1 MIETLNLIPIDDIA
15 PNPYQPRLKFKPEE
29 LEELSRSI
37 KANGLIQ
44 PIIVRKSDI
53 FGYELIAGERRLKAS
68 KMAGLS
74 EIPAII
80 KDITNKESMQLAIV
94 ENLQRSDLNPIEE
107 AKAYQQLLDK
117 NQMTHEEL
125 AQFMGKSRPYI
136 TNLLRLLHLSESTR
150 QAVETG
156 KITQGH
162 ARQLV
167 ALSEKQQA
175 EWVQKIQEKDI
186 SVRQLE
192 TILSSKK
199 KKTIRKSNQFV
210 AEEEEKLAKLLGTKV
225 TIQQKKNGSGQLTIQ
240 FQNIEEFERI
250 INSLK

>member
-1 MIETLNLIPIDDIA
+1 MEELHYLKIKDIQA
-15 PNPYQPRLKFKPEE
+15 NPYQPRLHFDEE
-29 LEELSRSI
+29 KLLELAQSI
-37 KANGLIQ
+37 KENGVIQ
-44 PIIVRKSDI
+44 PIIVRRSPLI
-53 FGYELIAGERRLKAS
+53 GFELLAGERRLRAS
-68 KMAGLS
+68 QLAGLT
-74 EIPAII
+74 EIPAVIKHLSDDDLLYQAII
-80 KDITNKESMQLAIV
+80 

-107 AKAYQQLLDK
+107 AHSYEKLIEKGL
-117 NQMTHEEL
+117 THDEI
-125 AQFMGKSRPYI
+125 AQIMGKSRPYI

-167 ALSEKQQA
+167 ALSERQQA

-199 KKTIRKSNQFV
+199 KKTIRKSNQFIS
-210 AEEEEKLAKLLGTKV
+210 EEEEKLAKLLGTKV

>member
-1 MIETLNLIPIDDIA
+1 MEELHYLKIKDIQA
-15 PNPYQPRLKFKPEE
+15 NPYQPRLHFDEE
-29 LEELSRSI
+29 KLLELAQSI
-37 KANGLIQ
+37 KENGVIQ
-44 PIIVRKSDI
+44 PIIVRRSPVI
-53 FGYELIAGERRLKAS
+53 GFELLAGERRLRAS
-68 KMAGLS
+68 QLAGLT
-74 EIPAII
+74 EIPAVIKQLSDDDLLYQAII
-80 KDITNKESMQLAIV
+80 

-107 AKAYQQLLDK
+107 AHSYEKLIEKGL
-117 NQMTHEEL
+117 THDEI
-125 AQFMGKSRPYI
+125 AQIMGKSRPYI

-186 SVRQLE
+186 SVRKLE

-199 KKTIRKSNQFV
+199 KKTIRKSNQFIS
-210 AEEEEKLAKLLGTKV
+210 EEEEKLAKLLGTKV

>member
-1 MIETLNLIPIDDIA
+1 MEELHYLKIKDIQA
-15 PNPYQPRLKFKPEE
+15 NPYQPRLHFDEE
-29 LEELSRSI
+29 KLLELAQSI
-37 KANGLIQ
+37 KENGVIQ
-44 PIIVRKSDI
+44 PIIVRRSPLI
-53 FGYELIAGERRLKAS
+53 GFELLAGERRLRAS
-68 KMAGLS
+68 QLAGLID
-74 EIPAII
+74 IPAVIKQLSDDDLLYQAII
-80 KDITNKESMQLAIV
+80 

-107 AKAYQQLLDK
+107 AHSYEKLIEKGL
-117 NQMTHEEL
+117 THDEI
-125 AQFMGKSRPYI
+125 AQIMGKSRPYI

>member
-1 MIETLNLIPIDDIA
+1 MEELHYLKIKDIQA
-15 PNPYQPRLKFKPEE
+15 NPYQPRLHFDEE
-29 LEELSRSI
+29 KLLELAQSI
-37 KANGLIQ
+37 KENGVIQ
-44 PIIVRKSDI
+44 PIIVRRSPLI
-53 FGYELIAGERRLKAS
+53 GFELLAGERRLRAS
-68 KMAGLS
+68 QLAGLT
-74 EIPAII
+74 EIPAVIKHLSDDDLLYQAII
-80 KDITNKESMQLAIV
+80 

-107 AKAYQQLLDK
+107 AHSYEKLIEKGL
-117 NQMTHEEL
+117 THDEI
-125 AQFMGKSRPYI
+125 AQIMGKSRPYI

-167 ALSEKQQA
+167 SLSEKQQA

>member
-1 MIETLNLIPIDDIA
+1 MEELHYLKIKDIQA
-15 PNPYQPRLKFKPEE
+15 NPYQPRLHFDEE
-29 LEELSRSI
+29 KLLELAQSI
-37 KANGLIQ
+37 KENGVIQ
-44 PIIVRKSDI
+44 PIIVRRSPLI
-53 FGYELIAGERRLKAS
+53 GFELLAGERRLRAS
-68 KMAGLS
+68 QLAGLT
-74 EIPAII
+74 EIPAVIKHLSDDDLLYQAII
-80 KDITNKESMQLAIV
+80 

-107 AKAYQQLLDK
+107 AHSYEKLIEKGL
-117 NQMTHEEL
+117 THDEI
-125 AQFMGKSRPYI
+125 AQIMGKSRPYI

-167 ALSEKQQA
+167 ALSERQQA

>member
-1 MIETLNLIPIDDIA
+1 MEELHYLKIKDIQ
-15 PNPYQPRLKFKPEE
+15 PNPYQPRLHFDEE
-29 LEELSRSI
+29 KLLELAQSI
-37 KANGLIQ
+37 KENGVIQ
-44 PIIVRKSDI
+44 PIIVRRSPLI
-53 FGYELIAGERRLKAS
+53 GFELLAGERRLRAS
-68 KMAGLS
+68 QLAGLT
-74 EIPAII
+74 EIPAVIKQLSDDDLLYQAII
-80 KDITNKESMQLAIV
+80 

-107 AKAYQQLLDK
+107 AHSYEKLIEKGL
-117 NQMTHEEL
+117 THDEI
-125 AQFMGKSRPYI
+125 AQIMGKSRPYI

-167 ALSEKQQA
+167 ALSERQQA

>member
-1 MIETLNLIPIDDIA
+1 MEELHYLKIKDIQA
-15 PNPYQPRLKFKPEE
+15 NPYQPRLHFDEE
-29 LEELSRSI
+29 KLLELAQSI
-37 KANGLIQ
+37 KENGVIQ
-44 PIIVRKSDI
+44 PIIVRRSPLI
-53 FGYELIAGERRLKAS
+53 GFELLAGERRLRAS
-68 KMAGLS
+68 QLAGLT
-74 EIPAII
+74 EIPAVIKHLSDDDLLYQAII
-80 KDITNKESMQLAIV
+80 

-107 AKAYQQLLDK
+107 AHSYEKLIKKGL
-117 NQMTHEEL
+117 THDEI
-125 AQFMGKSRPYI
+125 AQIMGKSRPYI

-150 QAVETG
+150 RAVETG

-167 ALSEKQQA
+167 ALSERQQA

-199 KKTIRKSNQFV
+199 KKTIRKSNQFIS
-210 AEEEEKLAKLLGTKV
+210 EEEEKLAKLLGTKV

>member
-1 MIETLNLIPIDDIA
+1 MEELHYLKIKDIQA
-15 PNPYQPRLKFKPEE
+15 NPYQPRLHFDEE
-29 LEELSRSI
+29 KLLELAQSI
-37 KANGLIQ
+37 KENGVIQ
-44 PIIVRKSDI
+44 PIIVRRSPLI
-53 FGYELIAGERRLKAS
+53 GFELLAGERRLRAS
-68 KMAGLS
+68 QLAGLT
-74 EIPAII
+74 EIPAVIKHLSDDDLLYQAII
-80 KDITNKESMQLAIV
+80 

-107 AKAYQQLLDK
+107 AHSYEKLIEKGL
-117 NQMTHEEL
+117 THDEI
-125 AQFMGKSRPYI
+125 AQIMGKSRPYI

-175 EWVQKIQEKDI
+175 EWVQKIQEKDF

>member
-1 MIETLNLIPIDDIA
+1 MEELHYLKIKDIQA
-15 PNPYQPRLKFKPEE
+15 NPYQPRLHFDEE
-29 LEELSRSI
+29 KLLELAQSI
-37 KANGLIQ
+37 KENGVIQ
-44 PIIVRKSDI
+44 PIIVRRSPLI
-53 FGYELIAGERRLKAS
+53 GFELLAGERRLRAS
-68 KMAGLS
+68 QLAGLT
-74 EIPAII
+74 EIPAVIKQLSDDDLLYQAII
-80 KDITNKESMQLAIV
+80 

-107 AKAYQQLLDK
+107 AHSYEKLIEKGL
-117 NQMTHEEL
+117 THDEI
-125 AQFMGKSRPYI
+125 AQIMGKSRPYI

-225 TIQQKKNGSGQLTIQ
+225 TIQQKKNGLGQLTIQ

>member
-1 MIETLNLIPIDDIA
+1 MEELHYLKIKDIQA
-15 PNPYQPRLKFKPEE
+15 NPYQPRLHFDEE
-29 LEELSRSI
+29 KLLELAQSI
-37 KANGLIQ
+37 KENGVIQ
-44 PIIVRKSDI
+44 PIIVRRSPLI
-53 FGYELIAGERRLKAS
+53 GFELLAGERRLRAS
-68 KMAGLS
+68 QLAGLT
-74 EIPAII
+74 EIPAVIKHLSDDDLLYQAII
-80 KDITNKESMQLAIV
+80 

-107 AKAYQQLLDK
+107 AHSYEKLIEKGL
-117 NQMTHEEL
+117 THDEI
-125 AQFMGKSRPYI
+125 AQIMGKSRPYI

-199 KKTIRKSNQFV
+199 KKTIRKSNKFV

-250 INSLK
+250 INILK

>member
-1 MIETLNLIPIDDIA
+1 MEELHYLKIKDIQA
-15 PNPYQPRLKFKPEE
+15 NPYQPRLHFDEE
-29 LEELSRSI
+29 KLLELAQSI
-37 KANGLIQ
+37 KENGVIQ
-44 PIIVRKSDI
+44 PIIVRRSPLI
-53 FGYELIAGERRLKAS
+53 GFELLAGERRLRAS
-68 KMAGLS
+68 QLAGLT
-74 EIPAII
+74 EIPAVIKQLSDDDLLYQAII
-80 KDITNKESMQLAIV
+80 

-107 AKAYQQLLDK
+107 AHSYEKLIEKGL
-117 NQMTHEEL
+117 THDEI
-125 AQFMGKSRPYI
+125 AQIMGKSRPYI

-199 KKTIRKSNQFV
+199 KKTIRKSNQFIS
-210 AEEEEKLAKLLGTKV
+210 EEEEKLAKLLGTKV

>member
-1 MIETLNLIPIDDIA
+1 MEELHYLKIKDIQA
-15 PNPYQPRLKFKPEE
+15 NPYQPRLHFDEE
-29 LEELSRSI
+29 KLLELAQSI
-37 KANGLIQ
+37 KENGVIQ
-44 PIIVRKSDI
+44 PIIVRRSPLI
-53 FGYELIAGERRLKAS
+53 GFELLAGERRLRAS
-68 KMAGLS
+68 QLAGLT
-74 EIPAII
+74 EIPAVIKHLSDDDLLYQAII
-80 KDITNKESMQLAIV
+80 

-107 AKAYQQLLDK
+107 AHSYEKLIEKGL
-117 NQMTHEEL
+117 THDEI
-125 AQFMGKSRPYI
+125 AQIMGKSRPYI

>member
-1 MIETLNLIPIDDIA
+1 MEELHYLKIKDIQA
-15 PNPYQPRLKFKPEE
+15 NPYQPRLHFDEE
-29 LEELSRSI
+29 KLLELAQSI
-37 KANGLIQ
+37 KENGVIQ
-44 PIIVRKSDI
+44 PIIVRRSPLI
-53 FGYELIAGERRLKAS
+53 GFELLAGERRLRAS
-68 KMAGLS
+68 QLAGLT
-74 EIPAII
+74 EIPAVIKQLSDDDLLYQAII
-80 KDITNKESMQLAIV
+80 

-107 AKAYQQLLDK
+107 AHSYEKLIEKGL
-117 NQMTHEEL
+117 THDEI
-125 AQFMGKSRPYI
+125 AQIMGKSRPYI

-167 ALSEKQQA
+167 ALSERQQA

-199 KKTIRKSNQFV
+199 KKTIRKSNQFIS
-210 AEEEEKLAKLLGTKV
+210 EEEEKLAKLLGTKV